1 MAVFSTNQNRQFY
14 VAVASVTS
22 EPATLGDLKIGS
34 TDDNK
39 IFFKYLGKGGLL
51 RSDLIDKA
59 SITYARVT
67 RKADLQRK
75 LKQAVISVD
84 SKALDE
90 GKLIA
95 GQDYIVRI
103 YIHNYLAPG
112 DAHTAIKYGAVHA
125 TAGMTPAQFYTKL
138 AESLTQNF
146 SREATPLLTFT
157 AAESGVTVKEVEQQ
171 TWVLGTR
178 SQEAVNFE
186 IVPTTVLV
194 DGDEVLWAA
203 VNDEGKVAITDS
215 TTVIGNGKKIAD
227 LEYFCMG
234 ERGDQYRKVAGV
246 NALPVEYMVDPTKD
260 YDVLD
265 IHYSFSDTGV
275 NVQKSEKHITIVG
288 EAKASGDVIS
298 AIKAELAKSPISI
311 TVTEKVTAE

>member
-59 SITYARVT
+59 SISYARVT
-67 RKADLQRK
+67 RKAELQRK

-84 SKALDE
+84 AKALDE
-90 GKLIA
+90 GNLIA

-112 DAHTAIKYGAVHA
+112 DVHTAIKYGAVHA
-125 TAGMTPAQFYTKL
+125 TAGMTPADFYTKL

-157 AAESGVTVKEVEQQ
+157 AGESGVTVKEVEQP
-171 TWVLGTR
+171 WILGTK
-178 SQEAVNFE
+178 SQDAVNFE
-186 IVPTTVLV
+186 IVPASVLV
-194 DGDEVLWAA
+194 DGDEVLWAVA
-203 VNDEGKVAITDS
+203 NDEGKIAITDS

-234 ERGDQYRKVAGV
+234 ERGDQYRKVAGI
-246 NALPVEYMVDPTKD
+246 NALPVEYMVDPTKE

-288 EAKASGDVIS
+288 EAKATGDVIS
-298 AIKAELAKSPISI
+298 AIKAKLVASPFSI
-311 TVTEKVTAE
+311 QVTEKTA

>member
-67 RKADLQRK
+67 RKAELQRK

-84 SKALDE
+84 AKALDE

-125 TAGMTPAQFYTKL
+125 TAGMEPAEFYTKL

-157 AAESGVTVKEVEQQ
+157 PGESGVTVKEVAQP
-171 TWVLGTR
+171 WVLGTK
-178 SQEAVNFE
+178 SQDAVNFE
-186 IVPTTVLV
+186 VVPASVLV

-203 VNDEGKVAITDS
+203 VNDEGKIAITDS

-234 ERGDQYRKVAGV
+234 ERGDQYRKVAGI
-246 NALPVEYMVDPTKD
+246 NALPVEYMVDPTKE

-288 EAKASGDVIS
+288 EAKSTGDVIS
-298 AIKAELAKSPISI
+298 AIKAKLVASPFSI
-311 TVTEKVTAE
+311 TVTEKATTV

>member
-1 MAVFSTNQNRQFY
+1 MAVFSTNQNRQLY
-14 VAVASVTS
+14 VAVASVTQ
-22 EPATLGDLKIGS
+22 EPATLGDLKISS

-51 RSDLIDKA
+51 RSDLIDKD

-67 RKADLQRK
+67 KKEELQRK

-84 SKALDE
+84 AKSLDE
-90 GKLIA
+90 GNLIA

-138 AESLTQNF
+138 ADSLTKNF
-146 SREATPLLTFT
+146 SREVTPLLTFT
-157 AAESGVTVKEVEQQ
+157 ADTNGVTVKEVVQP
-171 TWVLGTR
+171 WVLGTMA
-178 SQEAVNFE
+178 QEVVNFE
-186 IVPTTVLV
+186 VVPATILV
-194 DGDEVLWAA
+194 SGEEVSWAA
-203 VNDEGKVAITDS
+203 VNPEGTVDITNNGP
-215 TTVIGNGKKIAD
+215 VVGNGKKIAD

-234 ERGDQYRKVAGV
+234 ERGDQYRKVAGI
-246 NALPVEYMVDPTKD
+246 NALPVEYMVDPTKE

-288 EAKASGDVIS
+288 TGGVIA
-298 AIKAELAKSPISI
+298 AIKAKLVAAPFNV
-311 TVTEKVTAE
+311 TVTEKTVEE

>member
-14 VAVASVTS
+14 VAVASVAS

-59 SITYARVT
+59 SITYARIT
-67 RKADLQRK
+67 RKAELQRK
-75 LKQAVISVD
+75 LKQAVITVD
-84 SKALDE
+84 ANALDE
-90 GKLIA
+90 GKPIV

-112 DAHTAIKYGAVHA
+112 DAHTTIKYGAVHV
-125 TAGMTPAQFYTKL
+125 TKSMDTLEKFYNEL
-138 AESLTQNF
+138 AASLTQNF
-146 SREATPLLTFT
+146 SREVTPLLTFT
-157 AAESGVTVKEVEQQ
+157 PSGSGVTVKEVEQP
-171 TWVLGTR
+171 WVLGTK

-215 TTVIGNGKKIAD
+215 TTIIGNGKKIAD
-227 LEYFCMG
+227 LEYF
-234 ERGDQYRKVAGV
+234 
-246 NALPVEYMVDPTKD
+246 
-260 YDVLD
+260 
-265 IHYSFSDTGV
+265 
-275 NVQKSEKHITIVG
+275 
-288 EAKASGDVIS
+288 
-298 AIKAELAKSPISI
+298 
-311 TVTEKVTAE
+311 

>member
-14 VAVASVTS
+14 VAVASVAS

-59 SITYARVT
+59 SITYARIT
-67 RKADLQRK
+67 RKAELQRK

-84 SKALDE
+84 AKALDE
-90 GKLIA
+90 GNLIA

-125 TAGMTPAQFYTKL
+125 TAGMKPAEFYTKL

-146 SREATPLLTFT
+146 SREVTPLLTFT
-157 AAESGVTVKEVEQQ
+157 PGDSGVTVKEVEQP
-171 TWVLGTR
+171 WVLGTK

-186 IVPTTVLV
+186 VVPTTVLV
-194 DGDEVLWAA
+194 DGDEVIWAA

-234 ERGDQYRKVAGV
+234 ERGDQYRKVAGI

>member
-67 RKADLQRK
+67 RKAELQRK
-75 LKQAVISVD
+75 LKQAVITVD
-84 SKALDE
+84 AKALDE
-90 GKLIA
+90 GNLIA

-125 TAGMTPAQFYTKL
+125 TAGMKPAQFYTEL
-138 AESLTQNF
+138 AKSLTQNF

-157 AAESGVTVKEVEQQ
+157 AAESGVTVKEVEQPWAQ
-171 TWVLGTR
+171 DT
-178 SQEAVNFE
+178 VNFE
-186 IVPTTVLV
+186 IVPASVLV
-194 DGDEVLWAA
+194 DGDEVLWATT
-203 VNDEGKVAITDS
+203 NGEGKVAVTDS
-215 TTVIGNGKKIAD
+215 ATIIGNGKKIAD

-234 ERGDQYRKVAGV
+234 ERGDQYRKVAGI

-288 EAKASGDVIS
+288 ESKATGDVIS
-298 AIKAELAKSPISI
+298 AIKAKLTASPFSI
-311 TVTEKVTAE
+311 AVTEKVTAE